1 LTNKPLRFV
10 LVGIANTSIDIV
22 IFLALVNFG
31 SELLTANII
40 STSVALAFSFFANRF
55 FTFKSQGKKRTQIF
69 AFLIVTLFGLWV
81 IQPIIILLS
90 MSILEQLFSSSLL
103 LLIAKLIAVV
113 FSMTW
118 NYLLYDLLVF
128 RKR

>member
-1 LTNKPLRFV
+1 
-10 LVGIANTSIDIV
+10 
-22 IFLALVNFG
+22 VNFG
-31 SELLTANII
+31 SELLIANII